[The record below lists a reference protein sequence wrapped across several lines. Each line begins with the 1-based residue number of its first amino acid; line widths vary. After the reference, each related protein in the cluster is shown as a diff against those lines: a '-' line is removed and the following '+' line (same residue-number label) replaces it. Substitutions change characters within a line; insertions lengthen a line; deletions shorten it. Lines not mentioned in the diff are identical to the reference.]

1 MKLPALLHT
10 TSFVKTLPLLT
21 LAALIL
27 LSVHPFDAAA
37 QTGIRHFIFVER
49 ERNRIH
55 DPVFLETKQIAGA
68 QVKYTWRELEPRKNE
83 YHFETIQEDL
93 DFLQA
98 HGKALFVQ
106 LQDVSFDSTAILVPR
121 YLRDD
126 PQYNGGADPQYVFED
141 TSETKYKIDGW
152 VARRWDPRVA
162 ARFHELLR
170 ALGKRFDG
178 RIEGINLPE
187 TAVDFGDKARL
198 RPKGFTPQGYR
209 DAIKETMKVLKESF
223 SVSVTIIYANFMP
236 GEWLPGTDH
245 HYLRDVY
252 EYAKEIH
259 VGMGGP
265 DLLVYKKS
273 QMDHS
278 YGLIRGC
285 DGIVPTGVA
294 VQWGNYEHI
303 NPQTGKR
310 VTIPEIFEFGKNY
323 LKLRY
328 IFWYIQGPFYSRDLA
343 PFLRSGPGN

>member
-1 MKLPALLHT
+1 MKIPALPHT
-10 TSFVKTLPLLT
+10 ASIVRNLPLRI

-27 LSVHPFDAAA
+27 LSVHPFRAEA
-37 QTGIRHFIFVER
+37 QIGIRHFIFVER
-49 ERNRIH
+49 ERSRIH
-55 DPVFLETKQIAGA
+55 DPVLLETNQISGA

-93 DFLQA
+93 DFLRA

-106 LQDVSFDSTAILVPR
+106 LQDVSFDSLTILVPQ

-126 PQYNGGADPQYVFED
+126 SQYNGGADPQYVFED

-152 VARRWDPRVA
+152 VARRWDPKVA
-162 ARFHELLR
+162 GRFYELLR

-178 RIEGINLPE
+178 KIEGINLPE
-187 TAVDFGDKARL
+187 TAVDFGDKDRL
-198 RPKGFTPQGYR
+198 YPKGFTPQGYR
-209 DAIKETMKVLKESF
+209 DAIKKAMKVLKESF
-223 SVSVTIIYANFMP
+223 PVSVTIIYANFMP

-252 EYAKEIH
+252 EYAREIN
-259 VGMGGP
+259 VGTGGP
-265 DLLVYKKS
+265 DLLVYKQS
-273 QMDHS
+273 QMNHS
-278 YGLIRGC
+278 YRLIRDC

-303 NPQTGKR
+303 NPQTGRR
-310 VTIPEIFEFGKNY
+310 VTVPEIYDFGKNY

-328 IFWYIQGPFYSRDLA
+328 IFWCTQEPFYSRDLV